1 MDKFIRFPF
10 CAITDPRVSKT
21 DRCVL
26 LSICSFLNNVTNE
39 CWPSRKKIAERA
51 GIKSLPVLDRSK
63 SDLQK
68 YGYIKIKKRKRSGS
82 KEQESNVYTV
92 FFSNS
97 TTLDAKP
104 QLKKI
109 TSSDLNPSLLAP
121 DVKYPRKKIVY
132 DAIW

>member
-10 CAITDPRVSKT
+10 HAIKDPRVSKT

-39 CWPSRKKIAERA
+39 CWPGRKKIAERA
-51 GIKSLPVLDRSK
+51 GIKSLSVLDRSK

-68 YGYIKIKKRKRSGS
+68 YGYIQIKKRKKSGS
-82 KEQESNVYTV
+82 KEQESNLYTV
-92 FFSNS
+92 LFNNA
-97 TTLDAKP
+97 TTLNSKP

-109 TSSDLNPSLLAP
+109 TSSDLDPSPLAP
-121 DVKYPRKKIVY
+121 DVKYPRIKISY
-132 DAIW
+132 DSFW